1 MSVQT
6 SSLAALAVN
15 LMAGFTLIGASHSV
29 FAQTQPQSPVQTSV
43 QTSIQTQTAPSLSQ
57 VAQAVYQRLAEQTLL
72 TGYEQVAQAQS
83 VLKSG
88 FLAEGVTV
96 NLKHQSDA
104 LTEQTGQF
112 SWEGGVALPLGLG
125 AQNQARRELS
135 TLYGAQRDAY
145 ERLLQSQASGVA
157 RQSVW
162 TVKKAQAILQHA
174 TEQEAVFSQLTQQVQ
189 QAVKAGEQPQLD
201 LVLAR
206 KAQAQANTQRLAA
219 LTQLNQAWSSY
230 EYWTG
235 LNTLPNDVMENFSND
250 LSGSTGSSGSIAL
263 SDVSKHPKVQWQA
276 LQVQKAQGQ
285 LALERAQ
292 SKPKSTLFLG
302 AVSEQDAQTSARS
315 QLIAEVSIPLGTPE
329 SYQAA
334 MAEQAY
340 GVSEQNSALL
350 QAQQTV
356 QQSVRLQALELQA
369 FGALQQSLKEALA
382 QSQQVYDM
390 AKAGY
395 QQGETPM
402 ATLLLAQQQQLQSQL
417 DWAISEVEYGQKI
430 SAFLQER
437 GDNLVTQDLST
448 PPHAN

>member
-1 MSVQT
+1 
-6 SSLAALAVN
+6 
-15 LMAGFTLIGASHSV
+15 MAGFTLIGASHSV
-29 FAQTQPQSPVQTSV
+29 FAQTQPQSPMQTSV
-43 QTSIQTQTAPSLSQ
+43 QTQAAPSLSQ

-83 VLKSG
+83 AFKSG

-235 LNTLPNDVMENFSND
+235 LNTLPNNVMENFSND
-250 LSGSTGSSGSIAL
+250 VSGSIAL

-276 LQVQKAQGQ
+276 LQLQKAQGQ

-315 QLIAEVSIPLGTPE
+315 QLIAEVSIPLGTPA

-382 QSQQVYDM
+382 QSQQAYDM

-402 ATLLLAQQQQLQSQL
+402 ATLLLAQQQRLQSQL